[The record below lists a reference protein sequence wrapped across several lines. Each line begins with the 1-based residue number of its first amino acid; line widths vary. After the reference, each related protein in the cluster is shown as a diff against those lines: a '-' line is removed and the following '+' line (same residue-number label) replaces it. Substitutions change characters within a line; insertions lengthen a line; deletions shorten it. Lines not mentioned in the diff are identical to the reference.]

1 MNLLTNKNGDLN
13 EINEVLD
20 LKENF
25 SENFIEQTSNR
36 IMSQYSLTISVNDK
50 FEVIRSRL
58 MNCPLVLLR
67 LSGFYH
73 QKSDSILFKGYCFIL
88 ISNLWVN
95 SFRFFN

>member
-1 MNLLTNKNGDLN
+1 MNLLTNKNDRLN

-36 IMSQYSLTISVNDK
+36 IMGQDSTTISVNDK
-50 FEVIRSRL
+50 FEIIRSRL

-73 QKSDSILFKGYCFIL
+73 QKSDSILFKVYRFII
-88 ISNLWVN
+88 ISTLWVN